1 MTKRELI
8 IRIDESLKKEF
19 KKTCAAHDDTMT
31 DVVSDCIKKY
41 IADKNKK
48 YVY

>member
-1 MTKRELI
+1 MTKKELI

-19 KKTCAAHDDTMT
+19 KKTCATHDDTMT
-31 DVVSDCIKKY
+31 YIVSNCIKKY
-41 IADKNKK
+41 IKDKNKK

>member
-1 MTKRELI
+1 MTKKELI
-8 IRIDESLKKEF
+8 IRIDEPLKREF
-19 KKTCAAHDDTMT
+19 KKTCAAHGNTMT
-31 DVVSDCIKKY
+31 DVVSDSIKKY

>member
-1 MTKRELI
+1 MAKKELI
-8 IRIDESLKKEF
+8 IRIDETLKRDF
-19 KKTCAAHDDTMT
+19 KKTCATHDDTMT

-41 IADKNKK
+41 ITDKNKK